1 MQTIT
6 FTTNDQIGQLL
17 RDIVEE
23 NNQPT
28 ADIIAESLRYYSQ
41 MLQTKKLQQQI
52 KQASNLVA
60 KQSLSVNQS
69 MEESLVDGL

>member
-6 FTTNDQIGQLL
+6 FTTNDQISQLL

-28 ADIIAESLRYYSQ
+28 SDIIAESLRYYSR
-41 MLQTKKLQQQI
+41 MLQTKKLQRQI

-69 MEESLVDGL
+69 MEESLADGL